1 MEREFPITRRGIYK
15 KREFLKCSRQPVAE
29 KSVRLDMSDVFV
41 PIFLVCNGQT
51 TIFGI

>member
-1 MEREFPITRRGIYK
+1 MAREFPITRRGIK
-15 KREFLKCSRQPVAE
+15 KRESLKCFRQPVAE